1 MSQYIQISKY
11 SLHVPSIANVRLMP
25 SVFLRRPWI
34 DMNLHCGR
42 SFDILYWP
50 GEWSQ
55 ARKDFDR
62 LQNSMKV
69 CQQALSTVNLT
80 EPQPEKKVQPQ
91 MTMYPVCINP
101 TQSPRLDSRSPPSI
115 A

>member
-1 MSQYIQISKY
+1 MSQFIQISKY

-34 DMNLHCGR
+34 YMNLHCGR

-69 CQQALSTVNLT
+69 CQHALSTVNLT
-80 EPQPEKKVQPQ
+80 EPQPEKKVYTSQA
-91 MTMYPVCINP
+91 YPMCVS
-101 TQSPRLDSRSPPSI
+101 QSHSPRLDSRSPPSI